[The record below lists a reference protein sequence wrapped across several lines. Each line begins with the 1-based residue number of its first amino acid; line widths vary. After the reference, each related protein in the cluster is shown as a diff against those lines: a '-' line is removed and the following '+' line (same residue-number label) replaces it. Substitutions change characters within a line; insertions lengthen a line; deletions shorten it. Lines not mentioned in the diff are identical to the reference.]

1 MFTYQSTDPPCQARD
16 GPQNALKTLLL
27 MSVFTH
33 NRFQKKHCNIGW
45 KSLWLHKRK
54 NTIVYSLPTTI
65 FSRGFFSIFSRSQ
78 IHVSRSV
85 HDEKRKKIINM
96 ASALVSYHVGMTDL
110 WLRSLLA
117 DRGLSVPL
125 VPWQW
130 PSCLTMASS
139 GMLLS
144 PAPPFSCT
152 LVNIFRLNVLK
163 RRKKW

>member
-1 MFTYQSTDPPCQARD
+1 MPGKGWTTKCIEDIAANVCVHTQQISEETLQYRLKITVIAQTKEHHRLFTS
-16 GPQNALKTLLL
+16 N
-27 MSVFTH
+27 H
-33 NRFQKKHCNIGW
+33 H
-45 KSLWLHKRK
+45 
-54 NTIVYSLPTTI
+54 I
-65 FSRGFFSIFSRSQ
+65 FSWFLFNLFSFSNTCE
-78 IHVSRSV
+78 SV